1 MEDELSNIENS
12 ENIEFDDDDDEEEP
26 ITAKK
31 VSLSIG

>member
-12 ENIEFDDDDDEEEP
+12 ENIEFDDEDEEEEP